1 MKIFLIRH
9 GQTDWNLQ
17 KRFQGREDIPLN
29 ETGIQQAIEC
39 AYALKDENIKTII
52 TSPLI
57 RAKKTAE
64 IIAKHIGVHQVIT
77 EEGIIERDFGKI
89 SGLTTEEREAFYVSG
104 EPDQKEDWD
113 ELCMRMLSSIR
124 KHAKVNQHNI
134 AMISHG
140 ASINCVL
147 SVLSEG
153 VTGTGK
159 ILLKNVCINIVNYD
173 EGKLTLG
180 EYNLSPEE
188 YLSLISTS

>member
-29 ETGIQQAIEC
+29 ETGLQQAIEC
-39 AYALKDENIKTII
+39 AEALKEENIKTII

-64 IIAKHIGVHQVIT
+64 IIARHIGVNQVIE

-89 SGLTTEEREAFYVSG
+89 SGLSTEEREAFYASG
-104 EPDQKEDWD
+104 EPDDKEDWD
-113 ELCMRMLSSIR
+113 ELCQRMLASIH
-124 KHAKVNQHNI
+124 KYAELNHSNI
-134 AMISHG
+134 AMVSHG

-159 ILLKNVCINIVNYD
+159 ILLKNVCINIVHYHD
-173 EGKLTLG
+173 GKLSLG
-180 EYNLSPEE
+180 EYNLSPDE
-188 YLSLISTS
+188 YLASKDTK